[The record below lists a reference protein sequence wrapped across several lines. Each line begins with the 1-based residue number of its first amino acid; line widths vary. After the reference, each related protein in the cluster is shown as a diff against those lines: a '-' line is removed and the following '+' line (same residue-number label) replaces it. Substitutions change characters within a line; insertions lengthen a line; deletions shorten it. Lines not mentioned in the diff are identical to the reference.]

1 MSTPVEI
8 LPEPTLRTE
17 KEYPFCPGCGHG
29 PVLDAL
35 NKALVRLELEPHE
48 VVIVSDIGC
57 SGLSDQYFTTSAFH
71 GLHGRSITYATGIK
85 LVRPDL
91 TVVVIMGDGGT
102 GIGGA
107 HLLSA
112 ARRNIGITV
121 LVLNNFNFGMTG
133 GQHSTTTPEGFLT
146 PTTPTGNLES
156 PLDICATVGVN
167 GAAYSYRGTSF
178 DDDLVDRIAE
188 GITTDGFSLLDVW
201 DLCTAY
207 FVRNNK
213 FSRRQID
220 STMEALGL
228 EAGVLHRNEKPEF
241 AAAYRKVA
249 EGQHEG
255 LRIKKVAA
263 TTVSALEDRLHFV
276 VAGSAGGRV
285 RSAARLVALAAM
297 RSGLWS
303 AQRDDYPITVKS
315 GHSVS
320 EVIVAP
326 NEVRYSG
333 VARPNVLVIISDDG
347 VNKAGPYLDQ
357 MDESGVVFIAAGLEI
372 GETAAK
378 VVVLDPASAEMRI
391 PKASL
396 ALAMVA
402 HAINATGLVPFDL
415 FEAAAGEG
423 GFGEKNLELVAA
435 GVAMVGQR

>member
-1 MSTPVEI
+1 MSLEL
-8 LPEPTLRTE
+8 LPQPTLRTE
-17 KEYPFCPGCGHG
+17 ADYPFCPGCGHG

-35 NKALVRLELEPHE
+35 NEALVKLELAPHE

-57 SGLSDQYFTTSAFH
+57 SGLSDQYFTTSALH

-85 LVRPDL
+85 LMRPDL

-107 HLLSA
+107 HLLTA

-146 PTTPTGNLES
+146 PTTPAGNLEH

-167 GAAYSYRGTSF
+167 GASFAYRGTSF
-178 DDDLVDRIAE
+178 DDDLADRIAE
-188 GITTDGFSLLDVW
+188 GISTDGFSVLDVW

-220 STMEALGL
+220 STMETLGL
-228 EAGVLHRNEKPEF
+228 EAGVLYRGDRSEF
-241 AAAYRKVA
+241 AAAYREVA
-249 EGQHEG
+249 EGQREG
-255 LRIKKVAA
+255 LRVTSVAA
-263 TTVSALEDRLHFV
+263 AALVPLETRKHFV

-297 RSGLWS
+297 RSGWWS

-320 EVIVAP
+320 EVIVSP
-326 NEVRYSG
+326 EEIHYSG
-333 VARPNVLVIISDDG
+333 VEKPDLLVVVSDDG
-347 VNKAGPYLDQ
+347 LGKAGPYLEH
-357 MDESGVVFIAAGLEI
+357 MDASGVVFAVAGLDLPA
-372 GETAAK
+372 TAAK
-378 VVVLDPASAEMRI
+378 VVTVDPSSAATRI
-391 PKASL
+391 PRASL

-402 HAINATGLVPFDL
+402 AAIRHTALVPPEL
-415 FEAAAGEG
+415 FEAAAGAG
-423 GFGEKNLELVAA
+423 SYGEKNLELVA
-435 GVAMVGQR
+435 VGATLVVG

>member
-1 MSTPVEI
+1 MSLEL
-8 LPEPTLRTE
+8 LPQPTLRTE
-17 KEYPFCPGCGHG
+17 SDYPFCPGCGHG

-35 NKALVRLELEPHE
+35 NEALVNLELAPHE

-85 LVRPDL
+85 LIRPDL

-146 PTTPTGNLES
+146 PTTPAGNLEH

-178 DDDLVDRIAE
+178 DDDLPDRIAE
-188 GITTDGFSLLDVW
+188 GITTAGFAILDVW

-228 EAGVLHRNEKPEF
+228 ESGVLYRNDRPEF
-241 AAAYRKVA
+241 ASAYRKLA
-249 EGQHEG
+249 EGQHPG
-255 LRIKKVAA
+255 LRVKTVESAA
-263 TTVSALEDRLHFV
+263 PVLLDTRRHLV

-285 RSAARLVALAAM
+285 RSAARLVSLAAM
-297 RSGLWS
+297 RSGWWS

-320 EVIVAP
+320 EVIISP
-326 NEVRYSG
+326 DEIHYSG
-333 VARPNVLVIISDDG
+333 VDKPDVLVVVSDDG
-347 VNKAGPYLDQ
+347 LGKSGPYLES
-357 MDESGVVFIAAGLEI
+357 MDSGGVVSAAAGLDLPRTE
-372 GETAAK
+372 AK
-378 VVVLDPASAEMRI
+378 VVTVDPASAETRI
-391 PKASL
+391 PSASL

-402 HAINATGLVPFDL
+402 SAIHHTGLVSFES
-415 FEAAAGEG
+415 FEATAGEG
-423 GFGEKNLELVAA
+423 SFGDKNLELVA
-435 GVAMVGQR
+435 VGTSLATS

>member
-1 MSTPVEI
+1 MSLEL
-8 LPEPTLRTE
+8 LPYPTLRTE
-17 KEYPFCPGCGHG
+17 VDYPFCPGCGHG

-35 NKALVRLELEPHE
+35 NEALVKLELAPHE

-85 LVRPDL
+85 LMRPDL

-146 PTTPTGNLES
+146 PTTPAGNLEH

-167 GAAYSYRGTSF
+167 GAAFAYRGTSF
-178 DDDLVDRIAE
+178 DDDLADRIAE
-188 GITTDGFSLLDVW
+188 GMGIEGFSMLDVW

-220 STMEALGL
+220 ATMETLGL
-228 EAGVLHRNEKPEF
+228 EAGVLYRSDRSEF
-241 AAAYRKVA
+241 ATAYRKLG

-255 LRIKKVAA
+255 LRVTSVAA
-263 TTVSALEDRLHFV
+263 TAPVPLEKRKHFV

-297 RSGLWS
+297 QSGWWS

-326 NEVRYSG
+326 EEIHYSG
-333 VARPNVLVIISDDG
+333 VDKPDVLVVVSDDG
-347 VNKAGPYLDQ
+347 LGKAGPYLEQ
-357 MDESGVVFIAAGLEI
+357 MDADGVVFVAAGLDLPA
-372 GETAAK
+372 TAAR
-378 VVVLDPASAEMRI
+378 VMTIDPASATTRV
-391 PKASL
+391 PSASL

-402 HAINATGLVPFDL
+402 AAIHHTGLVPFGS
-415 FEAAAGEG
+415 FEATAGKG
-423 GFGEKNLELVAA
+423 SYGEKNLELVALGTNLAA
-435 GVAMVGQR
+435 G

>member
-1 MSTPVEI
+1 MSTPIEL
-8 LPEPTLRTE
+8 LPAPTLRTE
-17 KEYPFCPGCGHG
+17 ADYPFCPGCGHG

-35 NKALVRLELEPHE
+35 NAALVKLELAPHE

-57 SGLSDQYFTTSAFH
+57 SGLSDQYFITSAFH

-85 LVRPDL
+85 LARPDL
-91 TVVVIMGDGGT
+91 QVVVIMGDGGT

-146 PTTPTGNLES
+146 PTTPSGNLEH
-156 PLDICATVGVN
+156 PLDLCATVGVN

-178 DDDLVDRIAE
+178 DDDLADRIVE
-188 GITTDGFSLLDVW
+188 GMTVPGFSMMDIW

-220 STMEALGL
+220 QTMEALGL
-228 EAGVLHRNEKPEF
+228 ESGVLYRNDRPEF
-241 AAAYRKVA
+241 AAAYRRLA

-255 LRIKKVAA
+255 LRVKTVKA
-263 TTVSALEDRLHFV
+263 TTRSTLTKRRHFV

-320 EVIVAP
+320 EVIISP
-326 NEVRYSG
+326 EEIHYSG
-333 VARPNVLVIISDDG
+333 IDKPDVLVVVSEDG
-347 VNKAGPYLDQ
+347 VGKAGPHLRA
-357 MDESGVVFIAAGLEI
+357 MESSDTVFVAAGLVLP
-372 GETAAK
+372 ETAAT
-378 VVVLDPASAEMRI
+378 VVVLDPAASEARI

-396 ALAMVA
+396 ALALVA
-402 HAINATGLVPFDL
+402 HAVERSGVVPFDL
-415 FEAAAGEG
+415 FEETAGEG
-423 GFGEKNLELVAA
+423 GFGEKNLELIAA
-435 GVAMVGQR
+435 GIALAEA

>member
-1 MSTPVEI
+1 MSTPIEI
-8 LPEPTLRTE
+8 LSNPTLRTE
-17 KEYPFCPGCGHG
+17 ADYPFCPGCGHG

-35 NKALVRLELEPHE
+35 NAALVRKGLEPHE

-85 LVRPDL
+85 LARPDL

-133 GQHSTTTPEGFLT
+133 GQHSTTTPEGFMT
-146 PTTPTGNLES
+146 PTTPTGNLEH
-156 PLDICATVGVN
+156 PLDLCATVGVN

-178 DDDLVDRIAE
+178 DEDLVDRIVE
-188 GITTDGFSLLDVW
+188 GIEVDGFSMMDVW

-220 STMEALGL
+220 QTMEALGL
-228 EAGVLHRNEKPEF
+228 KSGVLYRNDKPEF
-241 AAAYRKVA
+241 AAAYRRLA

-255 LRIKKVAA
+255 LRIKSVKA
-263 TTVSALEDRLHFV
+263 TTGSSLQTRKHFV

-320 EVIVAP
+320 EVIISP
-326 NEVRYSG
+326 EEIHYSG
-333 VARPNVLVIISDDG
+333 VDRPDVLVIVSQDG
-347 VNKAGPYLDQ
+347 LGKSGPYLTKMEPSDT
-357 MDESGVVFIAAGLEI
+357 VFVAAGLELPA
-372 GETAAK
+372 TAAK
-378 VVVLDPASAEMRI
+378 VITLDPAASETRI
-391 PKASL
+391 AKASL
-396 ALAMVA
+396 GLAMVA
-402 HAINATGLVPFDL
+402 HAVERTTIVPFDL
-415 FEAAAGEG
+415 FEATAGEG
-423 GFGEKNLELVAA
+423 GFGEKNLELLAA
-435 GVAMVGQR
+435 GVALVEG